1 MTSTTRSPIVWLAL
15 VVAVFL
21 SACSPPP
28 EQQAIKGM
36 VEHNILPA
44 YRQFATAS
52 SELYSQTQA
61 FCDAPNAENY
71 RATQE
76 AWRQAVLGWSAIQF
90 LQFGPLM
97 IDNQA
102 WKIQFWPDKKNLI
115 ARKTEALLA
124 SDDSLDIAR
133 VDRAS
138 VVVQGLSAMEYLL
151 FDKAGGQHMRY
162 NSDSP
167 RPCQAL
173 VAIAGHLQQVAS
185 RLNHAWQPELNNYAA
200 KLLSPG
206 ADNDE
211 YPNRE
216 QVLVTLLDSLVYGVE
231 LIKRDKLER
240 PLAIPGEGGFPQPY
254 VLEWWRSQYSKEA
267 IIANL
272 QHLRTLYTAGQ
283 TFGIDDLIAHE
294 QYADPPHQ
302 ALAAAI
308 TNQFDAALNKLAA
321 FDTSLFSAPSDPELK
336 QALLDIHSDITA
348 LVHLLEDELPKAMG
362 LSLSFNANDGD

>member
-1 MTSTTRSPIVWLAL
+1 MTSSIRSPSLWPVLAL
-15 VVAVFL
+15 LVLL

-28 EQQAIKGM
+28 EQQAIAGM
-36 VEHNILPA
+36 VEHSILPA
-44 YRQFATAS
+44 YRQFAAS
-52 SELYSQTQA
+52 TSELYGQTQA

-124 SDDSLDIAR
+124 SEDTLDIAR

-162 NSDSP
+162 NSDSQ

-206 ADNDE
+206 PNNDE
-211 YPNRE
+211 YPSRE

-240 PLAIPGEGGFPQPY
+240 PLAIPGDGGFPQPY
-254 VLEWWRSQYSKEA
+254 VLEWWRSEHSKEA

-272 QHLRTLYTAGQ
+272 KQLRTLYTAGQ

-294 QYADPPHQ
+294 QYANPPHQ
-302 ALAAAI
+302 ELAAAI
-308 TNQFDAALNKLAA
+308 TNQFDATLNKLAA
-321 FDTSLFSAPSDPELK
+321 FDVSLFSALSAPEK
-336 QALLDIHSDITA
+336 RQALLEIHSDITA